1 MTTIRL
7 EGLRKVFG
15 SETAVE
21 NTNLEFES
29 GKFVV
34 FLGPSGCGK
43 TTTLNMIAGF
53 ETPTEGQVRFDGR
66 SVTDLPPHAR
76 NVAMVFQS
84 ALLYPHLTALANIQ
98 MSLRHAGLS
107 ADETKARISSATQ
120 FLKVDH
126 LLAKKPSALSG
137 GERQRVALAKAIVR
151 QPSVFLMDE
160 PFSALDAALRNS
172 LRAELVH
179 LQKTLGVTTV
189 FVTHDQ
195 IEAMTMGDVIVV
207 MNKGRVEQVGSPD
220 QIYSRPNT
228 RFVAGFIGSPAM
240 NFIEGVLGEG
250 AGALQ
255 LQAKN
260 SCVALP
266 ERLRDRAGERGT
278 THWLGVRPQHM
289 RISDGAAAP
298 SIPGEVWAVERHG
311 KENVVIV
318 QTVDGGTMRVLTAPD
333 ATISV
338 GEKVALTFDPERAYL
353 FSHEYPES

>member
-1 MTTIRL
+1 MTTIKL
-7 EGLRKVFG
+7 EGLRKVYG
-15 SETAVE
+15 SETVVD

-29 GKFVV
+29 GNFVV

-53 ETPTEGQVRFDGR
+53 ETPTEGRVLFDGR
-66 SVTDLPPHAR
+66 AVNDLPPHAR

-107 ADETKARISSATQ
+107 ADEIKARILSAAQ
-120 FLKVDH
+120 FLKVDQ

-207 MNKGRVEQVGSPD
+207 MNKGKVEQVGSPD
-220 QIYSRPNT
+220 EIYNKPNT

-250 AGALQ
+250 DGSLQ
-255 LQAKN
+255 LKAKN
-260 SCVALP
+260 SCVLLP
-266 ERLRDRAGERGT
+266 QRLRDRAGERGA
-278 THWLGVRPQHM
+278 THWLGIRPQHM
-289 RISDGAAAP
+289 RISDPAVEHAIP
-298 SIPGEVWAVERHG
+298 SEVWAVERHG

-318 QTVDGGTMRVLTAPD
+318 QTIDGGSMRILTTPD
-333 ATISV
+333 VNLSV
-338 GEKVALTFDPERAYL
+338 GEKIALTFDPDRAYL
-353 FSHEYPES
+353 FAR

>member
-21 NTNLEFES
+21 DTNLEFES
-29 GKFVV
+29 GRFVV

-53 ETPTEGQVRFDGR
+53 ETPTEGQVLFDGT

-107 ADETKARISSATQ
+107 VDEIKTRISSATQ

-220 QIYSRPNT
+220 EIYNRPNT

-260 SCVALP
+260 YCVALP
-266 ERLRDRAGERGT
+266 EPLRDRAGGCGSI
-278 THWLGVRPQHM
+278 HWLGIRPQHM
-289 RISDGAAAP
+289 RISDGSAAP

-318 QTVDGGTMRVLTAPD
+318 QTVDGGTMRVLTTPD
-333 ATISV
+333 VATSV

-353 FSHEYPES
+353 FSC